1 MPIEAGDLNPQ
12 SLLTIQSSKFQTFS
26 DVRVASRREEKCLAR
41 VPHVVAIRGISTQG
55 NTARLRKI
63 VGWVELPNRANQML
77 GFVPQP
83 NLHGLRFLGK
93 TYAVL
98 QPRAI
103 SFSSSPPQNEF

>member
-77 GFVPQP
+77 GFVPH
-83 NLHGLRFLGK
+83 LARLRMNSKSNSESRLK
-93 TYAVL
+93 TTEKRL
-98 QPRAI
+98 SI
-103 SFSSSPPQNEF
+103 CS